1 MSSVS
6 NRSNAVVDSKND
18 NKKLLGSDIR
28 LAEYALGADIA
39 ISKTGDIDI
48 SSEETNLAQ
57 AILHRLR
64 TVKGEL
70 LDIGHSFYGSTL
82 YDFIGEPNNEMTRSR
97 LRMVV
102 RDTLLQEPRIREI
115 VNITIEGHNNTKS
128 DETRQTIKT
137 TKIASISEANFIDA
151 DGNDKNE
158 NQSAIASITQGPDL
172 NNSLNALDIDITI
185 IPAGGTLIPLNI
197 VFPFYLEVT

>member
-115 VNITIEGHNNTKS
+115 VNITIEGHNNAKS

-137 TKIASISEANFIDA
+137 TELASISEANFI

-185 IPAGGTLIPLNI
+185 IPAGGTLLPLNI